1 MQRAHAA
8 CKPHKLAALW
18 RPLSGIPSVLQAAS
32 SGFVH
37 SSKIPSMSCVASRCV
52 ALNGCYFKGQQ
63 SCALDEARDAR
74 ATIEMIL

>member
-37 SSKIPSMSCVASRCV
+37 SSKIPSMSCVAPRCV
-52 ALNGCYFKGQQ
+52 ALNGCYSKGQP
-63 SCALDEARDAR
+63 ALDEPRVAR
-74 ATIEMIL
+74 ATRAMIA